1 MRNWR
6 QWIRYA
12 GIRAIKTMAQ
22 TAIATISTAALLS
35 DVDWLVVAS
44 ATALSGIL
52 SLLTSIAGLPE
63 EGDNVVYQ
71 SLTDPIYD
79 EEDYR

>member
-6 QWIRYA
+6 QWIKYA

-35 DVDWLVVAS
+35 DVNWLVVAS

-52 SLLTSIAGLPE
+52 SILTSIAGLPE
-63 EGDNVVYQ
+63 EEETVTMKSMV
-71 SLTDPIYD
+71 DPIYD
-79 EEDYR
+79 KEDYR